1 MKKDYNDIEFYIK
14 NAENRL
20 NNGLRYCEEH
30 FEGVIEDFMM
40 YDNVH
45 IYDIDITWD
54 DVKDELIRKGWKYC
68 CWDDCIVTDEYAKEI
83 GLLDDDD
90 DV

>member
-1 MKKDYNDIEFYIK
+1 MIKDYNDIEFFIK

-20 NNGLRYCEEH
+20 NNGLRYCREH
-30 FEGVIEDFMM
+30 FDGVIEDLMM
-40 YDNVH
+40 YSNVH
-45 IYDIDITWD
+45 IYDIYITWD

-68 CWDDCIVTDEYAKEI
+68 DWEDSIVNDEYAKKI
-83 GLLDDDD
+83 GLIHD

>member
-1 MKKDYNDIEFYIK
+1 MIKDYNDIEFFIK

-20 NNGLRYCEEH
+20 NNGLRYCRGH
-30 FEGVIEDFMM
+30 FDWVIEDFIMHL
-40 YDNVH
+40 NVN
-45 IYDIDITWD
+45 IYDINITWD

-68 CWDDCIVTDEYAKEI
+68 SWEDSIITDEYAKEI
-83 GLLDDDD
+83 GLIDD

>member
-1 MKKDYNDIEFYIK
+1 MIKDYNDIEFYIK

-20 NNGLRYCEEH
+20 NNGLHYCRQH
-30 FEGVIEDFMM
+30 FDEVIEDFMM
-40 YDNVH
+40 YSNVH

-68 CWDDCIVTDEYAKEI
+68 SWDDCIVTDEYAKKI
-83 GLLDDDD
+83 GLID
-90 DV
+90 